1 MKKFLIL
8 YRSPVSAEEQ
18 MATGTPEDAAK
29 GMEAWM
35 AWGAAAGDAMVDF
48 GVPLSDSEGG
58 ADGYIGG
65 FSILQAESAEE
76 LGKLIDNHPHRQV
89 GTIQVLEFLPAPGSA

>member
-8 YRSPVSAEEQ
+8 YRAPVSAEQQ
-18 MATGTPEDAAK
+18 MAMGSAEDAAK

-35 AWGAAAGDAMVDF
+35 AWGAAAGEAIVDF
-48 GVPLSDSEGG
+48 GAPLSDPEGG
-58 ADGYIGG
+58 AEGYVGG

-76 LGKLIDNHPHRQV
+76 LNNLIAEHPHRQV
-89 GTIQVLEFLPAPGSA
+89 GTIQVLEFLPAPGNS